1 MTTIKQVL
9 DQKGHDV
16 HCIHPDA
23 SVFDALKMMA
33 ENNIGSLV
41 VLENGKLVGLIAER
55 HYAREIVLKGRTSPG
70 TSGKFGAPIAGVSPV
85 QDKLQLFQGGH
96 DADEI
101 SRRLFCL
108 SSTRL
113 RYRRRGLYGRGAGAE
128 GKSHHRP
135 GPLDCLEGSSRHDH

>member
-1 MTTIKQVL
+1 MTTVKHIL

-70 TSGKFGAPIAGVSPV
+70 TLVRDIMSTKPICARPD
-85 QDKLQLFQGGH
+85 QRK
-96 DADEI
+96 
-101 SRRLFCL
+101 
-108 SSTRL
+108 
-113 RYRRRGLYGRGAGAE
+113 
-128 GKSHHRP
+128 RP
-135 GPLDCLEGSSRHDH
+135 GLSAIETLPVFSRLQ

>member
-1 MTTIKQVL
+1 MTTVKHIL

-33 ENNIGSLV
+33 ENNIGSVV

-70 TSGKFGAPIAGVSPV
+70 TLVRDIMSTKPICARPDQSVRSVGCDDCKSGAP
-85 QDKLQLFQGGH
+85 
-96 DADEI
+96 
-101 SRRLFCL
+101 
-108 SSTRL
+108 SSGARTWTTS
-113 RYRRRGLYGRGAGAE
+113 RYRF
-128 GKSHHRP
+128 
-135 GPLDCLEGSSRHDH
+135 DWRHGEKCY